1 MKFGDIKLKPEPRRS
16 EDEADSS
23 ESTLEASTEEI
34 RDEETT
40 AKKRR
45 AVAYSGRFT
54 RRAVDGKKA
63 NKEADEEASFEPSL
77 TAEEEEKARRQ
88 PPLSRRRAL
97 AIMELPPTA
106 NVYEV
111 ETRYP
116 MLIRRYRALGQEEKL
131 EEITLAYD
139 ILTNRWVPP
148 PKIDPRLEKVVLG
161 RKIKDWRNIIAY
173 GFKPFLLTVAIL
185 SVVIA
190 MIVTAVTNKQPDYS
204 VATFGHLSA
213 LNHNAEQYPMELWL
227 RTNFPTLENPAFSY
241 NYASA
246 SDPQFK
252 IAVDQKGMIATAIAG
267 VADLLICDGEYY
279 ARYSRQLALHPMEDL
294 YTDLVKAYPK
304 TMAKYVEP
312 LYVVIE
318 EEDAEEAQL
327 EPGKYLFGFNLSKE
341 QLMNGLD
348 IYGYE
353 QVLCIPAISKRHDL
367 TYEVIR
373 ELIAQAEEI
382 HNQSKGMVRP
392 TPTPTPQ
399 PMTN

>member
-1 MKFGDIKLKPEPRRS
+1 MDVE
-16 EDEADSS
+16 
-23 ESTLEASTEEI
+23 TEEV
-34 RDEETT
+34 RDEETVDD
-40 AKKRR
+40 KRR
-45 AVAYSGRFT
+45 AVAYSGSFT
-54 RRAVDGKKA
+54 RRAVDGKKGTEDDA
-63 NKEADEEASFEPSL
+63 NGEVPSESDLTPEEQ
-77 TAEEEEKARRQ
+77 EKARRK

-97 AIMELPPTA
+97 EIMELPLNA

-148 PKIDPRLEKVVLG
+148 PKIDPRMEKVVLG

-185 SVVIA
+185 AMVIA
-190 MIVTAVTNKQPDYS
+190 IIVAAVTNKQPDYS

-213 LNHNAEQYPMELWL
+213 MDHDVEQYPMELWL
-227 RTNFPTLENPAFSY
+227 RTNFPTLEYPSFSY

-246 SDPQFK
+246 SDPQLK
-252 IAVDQKGMIATAIAG
+252 MAIDQKGMVATMIAG

-279 ARYSRQLALHPMEDL
+279 MRYSRQLALHPMEDL
-294 YTDLVKAYPK
+294 YAELVKAYPK

-341 QLMNGLD
+341 QLLNGLE

-353 QVLCIPAISKRHDL
+353 QVLCIPAVSKRHDI

-373 ELIAQAEEI
+373 ELIAQADEI
-382 HNQSKGMVRP
+382 HNHSRGTVMP
-392 TPTPTPQ
+392 SPTPTPQ
-399 PMTN
+399 PMPS